1 MWGGNYW
8 GRPYWPAEYW
18 GPNGGF
24 YTASGCASPG
34 GFGVISPAYIRVS
47 LGGIGLLPAIAGAS
61 RGGIATLPTAKLVSL
76 GGFADVQINR
86 ELAVLGGFAI
96 IDRDMC

>member
-1 MWGGNYW
+1 M
-8 GRPYWPAEYW
+8 
-18 GPNGGF
+18 
-24 YTASGCASPG
+24 
-34 GFGVISPAYIRVS
+34 
-47 LGGIGLLPAIAGAS
+47 PAIAGAS